1 MLITMMSRRRM
12 RMAAMILNVIKK
24 KKQSRLKLNE
34 PQHKS
39 V

>member
-24 KKQSRLKLNE
+24 KNNQGS
-34 PQHKS
+34 S
-39 V
+39 